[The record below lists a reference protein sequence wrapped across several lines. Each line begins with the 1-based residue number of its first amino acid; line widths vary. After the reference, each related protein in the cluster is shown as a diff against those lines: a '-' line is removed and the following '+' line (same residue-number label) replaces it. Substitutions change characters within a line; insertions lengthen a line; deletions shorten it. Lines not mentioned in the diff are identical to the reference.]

1 MEWRMFLI
9 WVIISLVAI
18 LIDIFT
24 SSILFVW
31 FAIGGI
37 VSLVGLSLGA
47 SNSIQIIVFILVS
60 AIGLIIGYPAAKKIT
75 RKSINAL
82 KTTEETYIGKELIAK
97 DKIKNKAN
105 IKIDGIYWTIINK
118 GGNIEEGEKFKIIG
132 IEGNK
137 FLIKKI

>member
-1 MEWRMFLI
+1 MEWGMLLL
-9 WVIISLVAI
+9 WVSISLVAI

-47 SNSIQIIVFILVS
+47 SSSIQIITFILVS

-75 RKSINAL
+75 RKSVNAL
-82 KTTEETYIGKELIAK
+82 KTMEETYIGREFIAEEN
-97 DKIKNKAN
+97 IKNKAN
-105 IKIDGIYWTIINK
+105 IKIDGIYWSVVNK
-118 GGNIEEGEKFKIIG
+118 GGNIEKGEKFEIIG
-132 IEGNK
+132 IDGNK
-137 FLIKKI
+137 FLVKKI